1 MHEGDREPCRRNVL
15 GRGTEAAEAPR
26 TGSGEGS
33 PGYAPWASGRSL
45 GLILSAWA
53 LWFSVSFIPLIFCR
67 EQVLLS

>member
-26 TGSGEGS
+26 TGTGEGS

-53 LWFSVSFIPLIFCR
+53 FWG
-67 EQVLLS
+67 